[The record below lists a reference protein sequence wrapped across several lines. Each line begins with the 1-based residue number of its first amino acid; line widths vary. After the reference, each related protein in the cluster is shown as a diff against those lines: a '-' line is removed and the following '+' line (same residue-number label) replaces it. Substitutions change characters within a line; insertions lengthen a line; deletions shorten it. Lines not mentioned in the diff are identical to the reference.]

1 MSEETAARPPI
12 GPRRAVLT
20 LGTTQ
25 TIGYGC
31 SLYLPASLANSMA
44 QGVGVSVAFVFAVF
58 SGAML
63 IQAFVGPAAGRMVD
77 RGGARTPLV
86 ASSVL
91 LIIGLT
97 LLAISQ
103 SPIHL
108 IAGWALMGLGMA
120 IGLYDIAFAGAVVW
134 FGAEARKT
142 ITGIT
147 LIAGFAST
155 IAWPLTAWLET
166 VVGWRGACL
175 VWAGANALIGLPLH
189 ISLPRG
195 VRKALPPVVKGP
207 KVRAP
212 ISREVLLLAT
222 TFAVMSM
229 IGATMSA
236 HLPPLLMA
244 SGATLA
250 AAIAAGALVGPAQV
264 AARLAEFFLVRRI
277 HPLDSGRLSVGL
289 FPIGAGL
296 LMLLGPLG
304 AAPFA
309 LLYGAGNGLFTIVR
323 GTLPLAMFGP
333 EGYGARLG
341 ALMVPGRFLGALA
354 PLAFALALERSAD
367 LAVGALAVL
376 GLGALICLLL
386 LRRPVA

>member
-31 SLYLPASLANSMA
+31 SVYLPASLADSMA
-44 QGVGVSVAFVFAVF
+44 AGVGVSTAFVFAVF
-58 SGAML
+58 SGALL
-63 IQAFVGPAAGRMVD
+63 IQAFVGPAAGRAVD
-77 RGGARTPLV
+77 RRGARTPLV
-86 ASSVL
+86 TSSVL
-91 LIIGLT
+91 LVLGMTGL
-97 LLAISQ
+97 AVSQ
-103 SPIHL
+103 TPAHL
-108 IAGWALMGLGMA
+108 IGAWAVIGLGMS

-134 FGAEARKT
+134 FGPEARKT

-155 IAWPLTAWLET
+155 IAWPLTAWLEAEI
-166 VVGWRGACL
+166 GWRGACL
-175 VWAGANALIGLPLH
+175 AWAGANALIGLPLH

-195 VRKALPPVVKGP
+195 VRGPLPPVLKRGKG
-207 KVRAP
+207 RAP
-212 ISREVLLLAT
+212 ISREVVLLAA
-222 TFAVMSM
+222 TFAIMSM
-229 IGATMSA
+229 IGSTMSA
-236 HLPPLLMA
+236 HLPPLLVA

-250 AAIAAGALVGPAQV
+250 AAIAAGTLVGPAQV
-264 AARLAEFFLVRRI
+264 AARLAEFALVRRI
-277 HPLDSGRLSVGL
+277 HPLDSGRLSVAL
-289 FPIGAGL
+289 FPVGAGL
-296 LMLLGPLG
+296 LLLLGPLG

-309 LLYGAGNGLFTIVR
+309 ILYGAGNGLFTIVR
-323 GTLPLAMFGP
+323 GTLPLALFGP

-354 PLAFALALERSAD
+354 PLAFALAVERSAD
-367 LAVGALAVL
+367 LAVGALGVL
-376 GLGALICLLL
+376 GLGALACLIL